1 MTKNLDL
8 NTLNEVDLERIQ
20 GVGKQHAKD
29 IINYR
34 MRNGPFKSWED
45 LKKIQGFTTD
55 MIDNLKL
62 SGVSVGKV
70 A

>member
-1 MTKNLDL
+1 MTTNLDL
-8 NTLNEVDLERIQ
+8 NRVDETDLERLGIER
-20 GVGKQHAKD
+20 QHARE

-34 MRNGPFKSWED
+34 TRNGPFKNWED
-45 LKKIQGFTTD
+45 LKKFGLTND

-62 SGVSVGKV
+62 DGLYVGKV

>member
-20 GVGKQHAKD
+20 GIGKQHARD

-34 MRNGPFKSWED
+34 TRNGPFMSWED
-45 LKKIQGFTTD
+45 LKKVQGFTTD

-62 SGVSVGKV
+62 SGFSVGKV